1 MKDVQDGLA
10 DPKEIMDAIQSI
22 KEGIIT
28 ELRRYRIAE
37 SMPVFK
43 QRIEVELKSMKIEE
57 R

>member
-10 DPKEIMDAIQSI
+10 DPKEIMEAIQSI